1 MMSVEKFNSGYFE
14 HSIISSL
21 SIQPI
26 IIYWRLMKI
35 SDPPSPPPT
44 AGALE
49 SHNDERDGKLPHEIR
64 QMLLVLQN
72 VHRSPPKEAYF
83 VLQQLVGKVVKSYLP
98 MVARSR
104 TIVKAPSESA
114 ADGKSPRHNTQN

>member
-1 MMSVEKFNSGYFE
+1 
-14 HSIISSL
+14 
-21 SIQPI
+21 
-26 IIYWRLMKI
+26 
-35 SDPPSPPPT
+35 
-44 AGALE
+44 
-49 SHNDERDGKLPHEIR
+49 
-64 QMLLVLQN
+64 MLLVLQN

-114 ADGKSPRHNTQN
+114 ADGESIFNTHTSMFQMVKVVKRVV